1 VTLSEGYLKEM
12 RAFNYTAQLQISV
25 FSIPRAPI
33 LYVDIWLLGGLSQ
46 DSRLRV
52 KDS

>member
-1 VTLSEGYLKEM
+1 MVLKGNRKGMETFKNP
-12 RAFNYTAQLQISV
+12 ASLQVCV